1 MNSPSRHDGHD
12 PPEVIVRFEEHLVL
26 ADRLARRY
34 SHRHQVDDDLRQVA
48 RTGLLLASRRFDPAL
63 GNFVR
68 FATVTII
75 GELKKHL
82 RSHGWA
88 VHVPRSL
95 QEDSI
100 TIAASR
106 DRLTGRLHRPPLI
119 SDIAADVG
127 FSSERV
133 VEALRVL
140 EVRFNASVEPAED
153 RHPLSPDPSD
163 VALLNLAIAELDD
176 GEQKLLELRF
186 GRGLTQDEIG
196 ERIGL
201 SQPQVHRRLNTALGR
216 LRRKLTEQSS

>member
-1 MNSPSRHDGHD
+1 MNSPRRHDGHD
-12 PPEVIVRFEEHLVL
+12 PPEVLARFEEHFVL

-68 FATVTII
+68 FAAVTII

-153 RHPLSPDPSD
+153 RHPLSPDPSEA
-163 VALLNLAIAELDD
+163 ALLNLAIAELDD
-176 GEQKLLELRF
+176 GEQTLLELRF

-216 LRRKLTEQSS
+216 LRRKLTEHSS